1 MAKELRTINYIDY
14 KVYNVTN
21 IKNKYGFMFILT
33 LDDNSKRSIQHS
45 GCIKKDI
52 AEKERYKVKNLVKKG
67 SGKRK
72 YKMKNRNEN

>member
-21 IKNKYGFMFILT
+21 IKNKYGFRVILT

-45 GCIKKDI
+45 G
-52 AEKERYKVKNLVKKG
+52 L
-67 SGKRK
+67 
-72 YKMKNRNEN
+72 